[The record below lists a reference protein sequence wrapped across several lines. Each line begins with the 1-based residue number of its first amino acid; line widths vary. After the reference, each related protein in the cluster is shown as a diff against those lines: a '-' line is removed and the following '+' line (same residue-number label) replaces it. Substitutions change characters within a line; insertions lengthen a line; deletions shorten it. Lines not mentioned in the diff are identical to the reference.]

1 MNIRK
6 LTLILFLSLGLIAP
20 VAAQTTPDEITLSLR
35 IRDAKT
41 GQVVIKPLKIDPRKV
56 GIIIVDPWNYHWCMT
71 ACQRVSAMAP

>member
-20 VAAQTTPDEITLSLR
+20 VAAQTPPDEITLNLR
-35 IRDAKT
+35 VRDAKT

-56 GIIIVDPWNYHWCMT
+56 GIVIVDPWNYH
-71 ACQRVSAMAP
+71 